1 MRQSR
6 LFATCSLHDS
16 RQLALLVSERLGVPI
31 SPVNYSTH
39 CSTELQV
46 EIRVSVRN
54 QDVYIIQTGVCKDG
68 FSINDHMM
76 RLLILIHAC
85 KHASARRVIVLLPYF
100 PYGKFSKKDSPRGSI
115 TAKLVA
121 NMLQV
126 AGVDHIITLDL
137 HAPTVQSFFDIP
149 VDNLLAEPTLAKSIK
164 ELSIS
169 VLHQQHSPKH
179 SILYDVSSPHSS
191 ISGGTTPQDVPSI
204 TMLDAH
210 QSNSNIASI
219 PQVSTLIHAAPS
231 PTLSLH
237 NSLNNDVVI
246 VSRTPSGT
254 KRITALAD
262 RLDVDFAII
271 HPGIQQNS
279 QSCEG
284 SGIFGGTDDLQLVG
298 NVNKKI
304 AWIVDDVMDDPIGFF
319 KAASLVRQHGAIFVA
334 VAVVHAILSLDQLS
348 QIETSNEIDIIVVTN
363 SNQILL
369 PVDSLSCS
377 TKFRIVDISP
387 ILSEAIRRI
396 HHGESISSL
405 FYKHL

>member
-6 LFATCSLHDS
+6 LFATNSDNDS
-16 RQLALLVSERLGVPI
+16 RQLAVLISERLGVHL
-31 SPVNYSTH
+31 SPVNYSMQ

-54 QDVYIIQTGVCKDG
+54 QDVYIVQTGLSKDG
-68 FSINDHMM
+68 VSINDHLM

-85 KHASARRVIVLLPYF
+85 KHASARRIIVLLPYF
-100 PYGKFSKKDSPRGSI
+100 PYGKFSKKDSPRGAI
-115 TAKLVA
+115 TAKLIA

-164 ELSIS
+164 DLS
-169 VLHQQHSPKH
+169 LALLQQQHSP
-179 SILYDVSSPHSS
+179 VSFHSS
-191 ISGGTTPQDVPSI
+191 ASGDVTPQEVSNDPISS
-204 TMLDAH
+204 AH
-210 QSNSNIASI
+210 NYISI
-219 PQVSTLIHAAPS
+219 PSSHQLQTLVHLTPS
-231 PTLSLH
+231 PISSVHHYLH
-237 NSLNNDVVI
+237 TDVVM
-246 VSRTPSGT
+246 VARTPSGT
-254 KRITALAD
+254 KRVTSLAD
-262 RLDVDFAII
+262 RLDLDFAII
-271 HPGIQQNS
+271 HPGIQQHPQTCGTS
-279 QSCEG
+279 S
-284 SGIFGGTDDLQLVG
+284 IFGGTDDLQLVG

-334 VAVVHAILSLDQLS
+334 VVVVHAILSSEQLS
-348 QIETSNEIDIIVVTN
+348 QIEASSEIDIIVITN
-363 SNQILL
+363 SNQL
-369 PVDSLSCS
+369 PSSICPSPYS
-377 TKFRIVDISP
+377 TKFYIVDISP
-387 ILSEAIRRI
+387 ILGEAIRRI

>member
-16 RQLALLVSERLGVPI
+16 RQLELLVSERLGVPI

-54 QDVYIIQTGVCKDG
+54 QDVYIIQTGVYKDG
-68 FSINDHMM
+68 FSINDYMM

-85 KHASARRVIVLLPYF
+85 KHASARRIIVLLPYF

-149 VDNLLAEPTLAKSIK
+149 VDNLLAEPTLAKFIK

-169 VLHQQHSPKH
+169 VLQQHSPKH
-179 SILYDVSSPHSS
+179 SILYDASSPRSS
-191 ISGGTTPQDVPSI
+191 VSGDTTPQDISSI

-210 QSNSNIASI
+210 QFTSNIVSI
-219 PQVSTLIHAAPS
+219 PQASTLIRPASS
-231 PTLSLH
+231 PTLPIH
-237 NSLNNDVVI
+237 NSLHNDVVI

-271 HPGIQQNS
+271 HPGIHQNP
-279 QSCEG
+279 QFCEG

-304 AWIVDDVMDDPIGFF
+304 VWIVDDVMDDPIGFF
-319 KAASLVRQHGAIFVA
+319 KAASLVRQHGATFVA

-369 PVDSLSCS
+369 PVDSVSCS